1 MGISGKKIFVE
12 IGKLS
17 VYSPFKSLVPAK
29 TLEQG
34 QVDSLSRASAEKL
47 ELIPQ
52 RLDLVAQTSAGHA
65 NGTQSFGNG
74 MASSIDSVQ
83 SAGIKHPGKP
93 DQKFLDQYGPWGL
106 VTGASQGI
114 GAEYARTLA
123 EKGMNVVIV
132 ARGQDKLD
140 ALAQELQRDYG
151 VKVQAVAA
159 DLSHPD
165 GLEAVKQATQNLEVG
180 MLVNNA
186 GTWQFGSFLENDI
199 QKDVK
204 SIALNVEAPMALTHH
219 FAGKMGERGKGGVIN
234 VGSGA
239 ALHGVPGQ
247 AAYSATKGFLQ
258 NFSEALHAELK
269 PKGINVLITDPGP
282 VIGEASSVYDQSKV
296 PLQKV
301 NARQVALDSLKQ
313 IGGSSTTIP
322 GWMNKL
328 AMGIA
333 LRVMPRDMLASIAGY
348 ILESATPANHESKP
362 VAKAEPVVAFSSRD
376 SRKSITDPFLR
387 EYGPWGVV
395 TGSSRGLGAEYAE
408 QLAKK
413 GMNVVLVARSE
424 DKLNGL
430 ASHLKETYGVAV
442 KVVPADLSTSEGRAR
457 VSSQTQDLDIGLLI
471 NNAGSW
477 QFGSF
482 LENDLN
488 RDQQAVALNS
498 ASPLELCHA
507 FGKRMAARGGG
518 GIINVGSGAALHG
531 VPGQATY
538 SATKGFMQNLTEALH
553 KELKPAGVK
562 VMITDPG
569 PIIGEAS
576 SAYDQS
582 KVPMQKL
589 QPKDVVLDSLNHLG
603 DSGSARIPGWF
614 NRLSMKVACTLLSRD
629 MLANIAGHILNS
641 ASRH

>member
-1 MGISGKKIFVE
+1 MDF
-12 IGKLS
+12 GKLPGIGTFAAPNFPNRLS
-17 VYSPFKSLVPAK
+17 DKGTSDPSRLAVTDRVDRCLNTQDLGLIRPNFPASDI
-29 TLEQG
+29 TQT
-34 QVDSLSRASAEKL
+34 VA
-47 ELIPQ
+47 IPN
-52 RLDLVAQTSAGHA
+52 RS
-65 NGTQSFGNG
+65 
-74 MASSIDSVQ
+74 
-83 SAGIKHPGKP
+83 KP
-93 DQKFLDQYGPWGL
+93 DQKFLDKYGPWGL

-114 GAEYARTLA
+114 GAEYARALA
-123 EKGMNVVIV
+123 EKGMNLVVV

-140 ALAQELQRDYG
+140 VLAQELRQDYG
-151 VKVQAVAA
+151 VEVKVVAA
-159 DLSHPD
+159 DLSNPD
-165 GLEAVKQATQNLEVG
+165 GIETVKKATDNLQVG

-186 GTWQFGSFLENDI
+186 GTWQFGSFLNNDI
-199 QKDVK
+199 QKDIK
-204 SIALNVEAPMALTHH
+204 SISLNVEAPLALTHH
-219 FAGKMGERGKGGVIN
+219 FAGQMGERGKGGVIN

-269 PKGINVLITDPGP
+269 PKGIDVMITDPGP
-282 VIGEASSVYDQSKV
+282 VIGEASSVYNQSKV

-301 NARQVALDSLKQ
+301 SGRQVALDSLKQ
-313 IGGSSTTIP
+313 LGGGSTTIP

-328 AMGIA
+328 AMGVA

-348 ILESATPANHESKP
+348 ILESATPAQPESKP
-362 VAKAEPVVAFSSRD
+362 VQETQPVVALSSKE
-376 SRKSITDPFLR
+376 SRQSIADPFLR
-387 EYGPWGVV
+387 DYGPWGVV
-395 TGSSRGLGAEYAE
+395 TGSSQGLGAEYAE

-413 GMNVVLVARSE
+413 GMNVVLVARSQ
-424 DKLNGL
+424 DKLEQL
-430 ASHLKETYGVAV
+430 AGQIRESYGVEV
-442 KVVPADLSTSEGRAR
+442 KVVAADLSTSEGR
-457 VSSQTQDLDIGLLI
+457 SKLSQQTQDLDVGLLV

-482 LENDLN
+482 LDNDLAK
-488 RDQQAVALNS
+488 DKQAVALNS
-498 ASPLELCHA
+498 ATPMELCHS

-538 SATKGFMQNLTEALH
+538 SATKGFLQNLSEALH
-553 KELKPAGVK
+553 SELKPAGVK

-589 QPKDVVLDSLNHLG
+589 KAEDVVLDSLKHLG
-603 DSGSARIPGWF
+603 GSSSTRIPGWF

-629 MLANIAGHILNS
+629 MLASIAGHILNS